1 MGMPLV
7 RIALRKGKSP
17 EFRRALA
24 DSIHRA
30 MVETIQI
37 PEQDRFQVIT
47 EHDDSGL
54 IYDPSY
60 LGISR
65 TDGVV
70 LVQIT
75 LTAGRTLEVR
85 KALFARIAQLLR
97 ESPGI
102 RPEDVFVNLVE
113 VAKENWSF
121 GNGIA
126 QYAT

>member
-1 MGMPLV
+1 MPLV
-7 RIALRKGKSP
+7 RIALRKGTTP
-17 EFRRALA
+17 EFRRKLS

-30 MVETIQI
+30 MVETIKI

-47 EHDDSGL
+47 EHDAGGL

-65 TDGVV
+65 TDSVV
-70 LVQIT
+70 FVQIT
-75 LTAGRTLEVR
+75 LSAGRTLEVR
-85 KALFARIAQLLR
+85 KALFARIAQLLSD
-97 ESPGI
+97 SPGL
-102 RPEDVFVNLVE
+102 RPEDVFINLVE
-113 VAKENWSF
+113 TAKENWSF

>member
-1 MGMPLV
+1 MPLV
-7 RIALRKGKSP
+7 RVALRKGKSP
-17 EFRRALA
+17 EYRRALS

-30 MVETIQI
+30 MVETIKI
-37 PEQDRFQVIT
+37 PEQDKFQVIT

-65 TDGVV
+65 TNDVV
-70 LVQIT
+70 LIQIT
-75 LTAGRTLEVR
+75 LSAGRTLEVR
-85 KALFARIAQLLR
+85 KALFARTVQLLR
-97 ESPGI
+97 DSPGV
-102 RPEDVFVNLVE
+102 RPEDVFINLVE

-121 GNGIA
+121 GNGLA

>member
-1 MGMPLV
+1 MPLV
-7 RIALRKGKSP
+7 RIALRKGTTP
-17 EFRRALA
+17 DFRRVLS

-30 MVETIQI
+30 MVDTIGI
-37 PEQDRFQVIT
+37 PEQDKFQIIT
-47 EHDDSGL
+47 EHDDSAL

-65 TDGVV
+65 TDDVV
-70 LVQIT
+70 LIQIT
-75 LTAGRTLEVR
+75 LNAGRTLEAK
-85 KALFARIAQLLR
+85 KALYARIAELVR
-97 ESPGI
+97 ESPGV
-102 RPEDVFVNLVE
+102 RPEDVFVSLVE